1 MTSKIPPT
9 ICTAPWMHFAISS
22 HPDGFITMP
31 CCRFRMGKDSQFQK
45 QKFQTPLEATSKQGY
60 FEDIRQKMLAGEKL
74 PECSKCWREEEHRGY
89 SYRTLMEQRLK
100 ISDVNPNAPFD
111 LKYLEIF
118 FSNLC
123 NLSCRMCDITQSS
136 QWANLYNGA
145 FVPEGMKDD
154 AVDDEYLNEDGRAKV
169 EPMNFDLALLD
180 KIDLSNLI
188 EVKILGGEPMIT
200 PDHLVFLRRLM
211 QDSKHPEKIKL
222 VYHTNVTKRPP
233 QVVIDFWKKM
243 QQVEIV
249 CSIDGYGEV
258 NEYQRIGHKWKVIE
272 ENVAWYR
279 QLDANIELR
288 IHSTLTPI
296 NIWRVNDLAN
306 WTKNIVPSHKVTFDF
321 AMRPHYLDVSLMP
334 DDAKQQCK
342 EVLDSS
348 TALNQ
353 SHKRFILA
361 YLDTKSYNK
370 EHWKEFWK
378 KMEAI
383 DKYTNQSLSTVA
395 PQLEAY
401 KI

>member
-1 MTSKIPPT
+1 
-9 ICTAPWMHFAISS
+9 MHFAISS

-154 AVDDEYLNEDGRAKV
+154 AVDAEYLNEDGRAKV

-188 EVKILGGEPMIT
+188 EVKI
-200 PDHLVFLRRLM
+200 
-211 QDSKHPEKIKL
+211 
-222 VYHTNVTKRPP
+222 
-233 QVVIDFWKKM
+233 
-243 QQVEIV
+243 
-249 CSIDGYGEV
+249 
-258 NEYQRIGHKWKVIE
+258 
-272 ENVAWYR
+272 
-279 QLDANIELR
+279 
-288 IHSTLTPI
+288 
-296 NIWRVNDLAN
+296 
-306 WTKNIVPSHKVTFDF
+306 
-321 AMRPHYLDVSLMP
+321 
-334 DDAKQQCK
+334 
-342 EVLDSS
+342 
-348 TALNQ
+348 
-353 SHKRFILA
+353 
-361 YLDTKSYNK
+361 
-370 EHWKEFWK
+370 
-378 KMEAI
+378 
-383 DKYTNQSLSTVA
+383 
-395 PQLEAY
+395 
-401 KI
+401 

>member
-1 MTSKIPPT
+1 
-9 ICTAPWMHFAISS
+9 
-22 HPDGFITMP
+22 
-31 CCRFRMGKDSQFQK
+31 MGKDSQFQK

-60 FEDIRQKMLAGEKL
+60 FEDIRKKMLAGEKL
-74 PECSKCWREEEHRGY
+74 PECSKCWREEAHRGY
-89 SYRTLMEQRLK
+89 SYRTLMENRLK
-100 ISDVNPNAPFD
+100 IQDINPDAPFD

-154 AVDDEYLNEDGRAKV
+154 AVDDEYLDENGRAKV

-233 QVVIDFWKKM
+233 QMVIDFWKKM
-243 QQVEIV
+243 QQIEIV
-249 CSIDGYGEV
+249 CSIDGYSEV

-296 NIWRVNDLAN
+296 NIWRVHDLVS

-334 DDAKQQCK
+334 DDAKQKCK

-348 TALNQ
+348 TALNH

-361 YLDTKSYNK
+361 YLDTQSYNK

-383 DKYTNQSLSTVA
+383 DKYTNQSLSAVA